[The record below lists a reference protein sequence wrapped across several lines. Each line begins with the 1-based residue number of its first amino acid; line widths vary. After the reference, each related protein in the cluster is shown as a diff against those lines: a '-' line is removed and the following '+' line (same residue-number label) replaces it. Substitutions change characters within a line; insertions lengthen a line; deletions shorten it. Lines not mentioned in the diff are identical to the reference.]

1 MRLTKR
7 YIIES
12 IDGINLSK
20 KVRYERYYIDDKL
33 RIQKK
38 DDLYEKEILNDEN
51 VVINKSKIP
60 EEEFLYLKSKSYLKI
75 IRDSYLYLKD
85 NRVSIKK
92 YYGEYNGLNRV
103 EVKFSS
109 KKEMEIYVKE
119 SWMGK
124 EITFSPLA
132 FDKELSKLSKEEF
145 LKELSKY
152 I

>member
-20 KVRYERYYIDDKL
+20 KVRYERYYIDDRL

>member
-20 KVRYERYYIDDKL
+20 KVRYERYYIDERL

>member
-20 KVRYERYYIDDKL
+20 KVRYERYYIDDRL

-92 YYGEYNGLNRV
+92 YYEEYNGLNRV

>member
-51 VVINKSKIP
+51 VVINKIKIT

-92 YYGEYNGLNRV
+92 YYGKYNGLNRV

>member
-20 KVRYERYYIDDKL
+20 KVRYERYYIDDRL

-103 EVKFSS
+103 EVKFLS

-132 FDKELSKLSKEEF
+132 FDKELSKLSKEDF